1 MRYALMNRPA
11 VTVYDLPDKTKP
23 GEDGQTLSA
32 IGDEG
37 LYGQS
42 CQVTEDAGEMVR
54 VCTFYGYPG
63 YVDREDLLF
72 LTEAQMR
79 DYLAAPAVMA
89 ARETDLL
96 NCPRVAGV
104 RLLTVGRGARLR
116 LAPGADPVEGW
127 TRVLLA
133 DGRTAWAWNRSLEP
147 LAWEEDAVF
156 AQREG
161 LPFDEAL
168 AGALGIRPEELV
180 PRALDR
186 WHGGSEAAC
195 RRALCETARKYLGVQ
210 YRWGGKAGAGVDCSG
225 LVSNVYMQN
234 GVLIYRNAQIKPG
247 WPMREIPRDA
257 MQPGDALFFPG
268 HVALYLGEAEKDLS
282 GRLGRKVKIAH
293 KGDKDWRET
302 YPMYEEQRLTE
313 PFRLT
318 DACIECRLCEEI
330 CPEQAIKVYHR
341 KPVWDEEKCSL
352 CMACIQMCPKR
363 AIEYGDATVNRG
375 RYYNPIFYER
385 TIGIPLK
392 YRSRSARR
400 NTVLALGV
408 T

>member
-1 MRYALMNRPA
+1 MVSVCCNRPALRRRDGVRLFLAFFVPECYNEQLSEKKGGCAVRYALMNRPA

-156 AQREG
+156 TQKEG
-161 LPFDEAL
+161 LPFDDAL

-268 HVALYLGEAEKDLS
+268 HVALYLGEGMYIHSTGAAASGGVVYNSLDPASPLYRADLDQ
-282 GRLGRKVKIAH
+282 K
-293 KGDKDWRET
+293 
-302 YPMYEEQRLTE
+302 LTAVG
-313 PFRLT
+313 T
-318 DACIECRLCEEI
+318 
-330 CPEQAIKVYHR
+330 
-341 KPVWDEEKCSL
+341 
-352 CMACIQMCPKR
+352 
-363 AIEYGDATVNRG
+363 
-375 RYYNPIFYER
+375 IFG
-385 TIGIPLK
+385 T
-392 YRSRSARR
+392 
-400 NTVLALGV
+400 
-408 T
+408 